1 LQGLGRKAG
10 LLYPHFQGRAKEK
23 RVRPSIP
30 MLDVIVRCCVD
41 HGGVIEFDEFL
52 ERLWRRFG
60 LIVGGRRSEEWDD
73 VQYLEQ
79 NSIAVSIDEL
89 GANTDAFIDELAL
102 MGLARR
108 YPDGVTFVGD
118 GHVG

>member
-1 LQGLGRKAG
+1 
-10 LLYPHFQGRAKEK
+10 
-23 RVRPSIP
+23 VRS
-30 MLDVIVRCCVD
+30 CVE
-41 HGGVIEFDEFL
+41 HGEPIAFDCFL

-73 VQYLEQ
+73 VTYLEEHGF
-79 NSIAVSIDEL
+79 AVSIDEL
-89 GANTDAFIDELAL
+89 GANTDALIDELAL

-118 GHVG
+118 GYAG

>member
-1 LQGLGRKAG
+1 M
-10 LLYPHFQGRAKEK
+10 F
-23 RVRPSIP
+23 
-30 MLDVIVRCCVD
+30 DVIVRCCVEQGD
-41 HGGVIEFDEFL
+41 AIEFNEFL
-52 ERLWRRFG
+52 HRLWRRFG

-73 VQYLEQ
+73 VQYLEY

-89 GANTDAFIDELAL
+89 GTNTDALINELVL

-118 GHVG
+118 GYGG